1 MVTSRRRPYLLF
13 RRTRAAAPQHREV
26 ITMGETTEKPTSSD
40 RFAPIPDP
48 IAQQPIPR
56 QGESMV
62 IWTLWFTYGCFY
74 FCRQNLSTV
83 VTAIESPVETGGLG
97 LTGEQVGWILA
108 SSKIAYGL
116 GQLLNGQ
123 LSERFSPRIMLAI
136 GMFGSAALNVLF
148 GMSEG
153 FFFLLFVW
161 ATNGFCQSLG
171 WSPCVRV
178 AANWVPIAR
187 RGKAIGIIGT
197 GYQITQGLT
206 YIVAGQA
213 AARLG
218 WRGALYVPAAM
229 LATAGLLM
237 LILLRDRP
245 ADSDPESNT
254 GESTARTANLPFA
267 ESLYWTLFNP
277 ALWLLGLALGLLNA
291 CRYGFLDW
299 GVKHLMTTRDLKVDK
314 ATLQFFVIAIGATAG
329 SYLAGWA
336 TDRFFGSRRA
346 PVVCFLMGLLG
357 CLALLY
363 DSPITQ
369 TPAGLMS
376 LLVVIGFCIFGPQ
389 VLLVGTAPAD
399 LAHRGTSAAAAGF
412 VNFMGYMGAATGD
425 VVTGYYSSAEHGGW
439 QTAITIW
446 AVWAFAGSAVTAILW
461 NTTSHR
467 LKLIPGWAPK
477 LAGIVTLGAA
487 SVALYYGQ
495 QPALLSVVTAI
506 GWVCLFG
513 TFMTRWMA
521 APAFGAALAGVLIVF
536 LSLIQSRSGATW
548 PQSLG
553 LVSFGLTAVLT
564 LMILVE
570 QRRQT
575 TVV

>member
-1 MVTSRRRPYLLF
+1 
-13 RRTRAAAPQHREV
+13 
-26 ITMGETTEKPTSSD
+26 MGESLHSPARLSPTEPAASL
-40 RFAPIPDP
+40 
-48 IAQQPIPR
+48 AQRTPR
-56 QGESMV
+56 RGESLV
-62 IWTLWFTYGCFY
+62 IWTLWLTYGSFY

-83 VTAIESPVETGGLG
+83 VLAIESPVEQGGLG

-123 LSERFSPRIMLAI
+123 LSERFSPRLMLAI

-148 GMSEG
+148 GLSEG

-218 WRGALYVPAAM
+218 WRGAMYVPAAM
-229 LATAGLLM
+229 LAAAGLFM
-237 LILLRDRP
+237 LIFLRDQP
-245 ADSDPESNT
+245 AKQTSDDAASQGSDFTRSP
-254 GESTARTANLPFA
+254 NLPFA

-299 GVKHLMTTRDLKVDK
+299 GVKHLMSTRDLKVDK

-336 TDRFFGSRRA
+336 TDRFFGSGRA
-346 PVVCFLMGLLG
+346 PVVCFLMALLG
-357 CLALLY
+357 GLALLY
-363 DSPITQ
+363 DSPVTE

-425 VVTGYYSSAEHGGW
+425 VVTGYYSSSGAGGW
-439 QTAITIW
+439 QKAITIW
-446 AVWAFAGSAVTAILW
+446 AIWAFAGSAVTAILW
-461 NTTSHR
+461 NTTSQR
-467 LKLIPGWAPK
+467 LKLIPGWVPR
-477 LAGIVTLGAA
+477 LGGIVTLGAA
-487 SVALYYGQ
+487 GAALYYGS
-495 QPALLSVVTAI
+495 QPEILWMVTIAAWACLLGA
-506 GWVCLFG
+506 FAN
-513 TFMTRWMA
+513 RWLA
-521 APAFGAALAGVLIVF
+521 APALVAAIAGVLTVF
-536 LSLIQSRSGATW
+536 ISLVRSRAGASW
-548 PQSLG
+548 PESLG
-553 LVSFGLTAVLT
+553 LVSFGLTAILA

-570 QRRQT
+570 REPEAART
-575 TVV
+575 